1 MGNRFVTKYMR
12 LHTKAF
18 HSKNKGE
25 IFFMSTSKGMSYLIN
40 LKMSVVDIQL
50 IVS

>member
-18 HSKNKGE
+18 HFKKKGQ
-25 IFFMSTSKGMSYLIN
+25 IIFMSTSKGMSYLIN